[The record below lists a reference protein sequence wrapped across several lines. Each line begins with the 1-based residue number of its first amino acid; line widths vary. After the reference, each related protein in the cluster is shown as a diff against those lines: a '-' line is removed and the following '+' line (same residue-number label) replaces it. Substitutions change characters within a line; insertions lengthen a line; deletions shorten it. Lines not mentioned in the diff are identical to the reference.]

1 MWLGGRVGPE
11 EVGQYINSAFGFR
24 FIVLGS
30 AVEIGLTN
38 LGRAS
43 KGDRSPCWVSQ
54 LDGDCV
60 DQNSRA
66 RYSLQLPGDTLHL
79 DKR

>member
-1 MWLGGRVGPE
+1 MLVNTLIPLL
-11 EVGQYINSAFGFR
+11 
-24 FIVLGS
+24 VLGWLS
-30 AVEIGLTN
+30 PAVEIGSTN

-43 KGDRSPCWVSQ
+43 KGDRSPRWVSQ

>member
-43 KGDRSPCWVSQ
+43 KGDKSPHWVS
-54 LDGDCV
+54 
-60 DQNSRA
+60 
-66 RYSLQLPGDTLHL
+66 
-79 DKR
+79 